1 MMKLILK
8 LINALTLST
17 KNASPQVLVGI
28 LISLA
33 MISSASAERTI
44 GESESYIDSAA
55 VPKRA
60 AVTQTTTTLTQTQ
73 EQELLTRVNTARIN
87 GRQCG
92 SRYYK
97 PVSPVTWNT
106 LLEAAAQRHSN
117 DMANNNW
124 FSHYGSDGSS
134 PWDRIRAAG
143 YSMLSGGENIAA
155 GYSTVLSVIEGWLKS
170 PGHCANIMS
179 PYFREIGAAKAV
191 NLNSYYRTYWTLDL
205 ASKR

>member
-1 MMKLILK
+1 M
-8 LINALTLST
+8 

-28 LISLA
+28 LMLFA
-33 MISSASAERTI
+33 MISSASAEGI
-44 GESESYIDSAA
+44 IDEPESYIDSAA

-60 AVTQTTTTLTQTQ
+60 AVTPTTTTLTQAQ
-73 EQELLTRVNTARIN
+73 KQELLTRVNNARIN

-97 PVSPVTWNT
+97 KVSPVTWDP

-124 FSHYGSDGSS
+124 FSHYGSDGSN
-134 PWDRIRAAG
+134 PWDRIREAG
-143 YSMLSGGENIAA
+143 YPMLSGGENIAA
-155 GYSTVLSVIEGWLKS
+155 GYSTVLSVIEGWLTS

-179 PYFREIGAAKAV
+179 PYFHDIGAAKS
-191 NLNSYYRTYWTLDL
+191 LSQ
-205 ASKR
+205 